1 MNTSNKL
8 YLKGKE
14 INDILKL
21 FLYSN
26 SILVEDEIPNTYP
39 VPFANNWTNLG
50 DNIKDLNPI
59 YKKLEQTLPK
69 SLYIGIPFCNYRCGF
84 CVYSIKSKYNKNI
97 LNNYLEYIRKEFQ
110 LLQNLKV
117 EFSNIKRIYI
127 GGGTPSILDN
137 NSLEILIKLIES
149 IGVKFSKIKS
159 FTIEVSPESI
169 TEEKIKTI
177 KKYVNRISMGIQDIH
192 TNVLLKN
199 NRKTQFSRI
208 ESSIQIL
215 RDNIQYF
222 NVDLIYGLN
231 GQTEKDWIETI
242 MFAIN
247 NKIPEVTLYNR
258 RIGENSIIKERS
270 ISLVQEKIRLLIAK
284 NLLESDY
291 YIQVRPFHWVRDK
304 KIKALWKDY
313 KYAPYSDQHSK
324 KSGYEIG
331 IGTSAVT
338 HIDNVLYKNFDVSK
352 ISKYKGL
359 LDLNHLPI
367 EKKYQLNHNDYI
379 IRRLLYGI
387 EEGKFIYNELDN
399 PYRLK
404 INRLYHQLTKFNLIE
419 KKYKKFLLT
428 QTGLLFYN
436 NIEKE
441 IIELLKNLE

>member
-1 MNTSNKL
+1 MSTSSKF
-8 YLKGKE
+8 YLKENE

-21 FLYSN
+21 FPYSN

-39 VPFANNWTNLG
+39 VPFANNWTNLEE
-50 DNIKDLNPI
+50 NSKDLNPI
-59 YKKLEQTLPK
+59 YKKLEQAQPK

-97 LNNYLEYIRKEFQ
+97 VNNYLECIRKEFQ
-110 LLQNLKV
+110 LLQDLKV
-117 EFSNIKRIYI
+117 DFSNIKRIYI

-137 NSLEILIKLIES
+137 NSLEFLIKHIES

-192 TNVLLKN
+192 SNVLLKN
-199 NRKTQFSRI
+199 NRKTHFSEI
-208 ESSIQIL
+208 ESSVKIL
-215 RDNIQYF
+215 RDNIKYF
-222 NVDLIYGLN
+222 NIDLIYGLN

-258 RIGENSIIKERS
+258 RIGKNSIIKERS
-270 ISLVQEKIRLLIAK
+270 ISLSQEKKRLLIAK
-284 NLLESDY
+284 DLFESHN
-291 YIQVRPFHWVRDK
+291 YIQVRPFHWVRDRE
-304 KIKALWKDY
+304 IKTLWKDY

-338 HIDNVLYKNFDVSK
+338 HIDNVLYKNFDVTK
-352 ISKYKGL
+352 IQKYKKL
-359 LDLNHLPI
+359 LDMNHLPI
-367 EKKYQLNHNDYI
+367 EKKYQLNHNDYV
-379 IRRLLYGI
+379 IRRILYGI
-387 EEGKFIYNELDN
+387 EEGRFIYNELDN
-399 PYRLK
+399 RYQLK
-404 INRLYHQLTKFNLIE
+404 INRLYHQLIKYNLIE
-419 KKYKKFLLT
+419 KEEEQLLLT
-428 QTGLLFYN
+428 QKGLLFYN